1 MPRKSWRY
9 PLAIYNLPV
18 IDPKDR
24 NAVDDHDLVR
34 HVLVDF
40 DELAVLTDESREQ
53 LVADLVHVIRHA
65 RAGVKAGKRG
75 VSDKALVREIVLSGV
90 WRALERATGVPVT
103 RWRKQYD
110 SGGGESFF
118 FRLARETA
126 GIADIPLP
134 KDLKLLGKRAAG
146 HRYGVMSR
154 PMKAWQDAELAAW
167 RQRLSELVPRLQ
179 AAAATIHVE
188 LAAWR
193 QRLSELVLRLQAAAP
208 KV

>member
-9 PLAIYNLPV
+9 PLAIYSLPV

-40 DELAVLTDESREQ
+40 DELAVLTDETREQ
-53 LVADLVHVIRHA
+53 LVAELVQVIRHA
-65 RAGVKAGKRG
+65 RAGLKAGKRG

-90 WRALERATGVPVT
+90 RRALERRGLPVT

-118 FRLARETA
+118 FRLAREIARIA
-126 GIADIPLP
+126 GIFLP
-134 KDLKLLGKRAAG
+134 KDLKLLGKRAAQ

-154 PMKAWQDAELAAW
+154 PMKAWQDAEL
-167 RQRLSELVPRLQ
+167 
-179 AAAATIHVE
+179 
-188 LAAWR
+188 
-193 QRLSELVLRLQAAAP
+193 
-208 KV
+208 

>member
-1 MPRKSWRY
+1 MPRKRWRFQ
-9 PLAIYNLPV
+9 LAMYRVPV
-18 IDPKDR
+18 FDPKDR
-24 NAVDDHDLVR
+24 NAVEDHDLVR

-40 DELAVLTDESREQ
+40 DELAVLSSEDLEQ

-90 WRALERATGVPVT
+90 RRALERRGLPVT

-118 FRLARETA
+118 FRLAREIAHIA
-126 GIADIPLP
+126 GISLP

-154 PMKAWQDAELAAW
+154 TMKVWQDAELATW
-167 RQRLSELVPRLQ
+167 RP
-179 AAAATIHVE
+179 
-188 LAAWR
+188 
-193 QRLSELVLRLQAAAP
+193 RLSELVLRLQAAAS